1 MWSVITA
8 EEGKTQHKQGV
19 GTVVFNAGR
28 YLYNTLDQT
37 AFGNVR
43 TAENTRGESRAGET
57 NGDV

>member
-1 MWSVITA
+1 MNR
-8 EEGKTQHKQGV
+8 KQGV